1 MKSLLIT
8 LTLIFGAFFNS
19 ADNAE
24 EQIFNT
30 KLKITVLNELGNVVE
45 GAKVTIYKN
54 EADYNAEKNAVQ
66 PAQLSNNK
74 GQVTFKKMDPVSYYV
89 LVTKGDLDNI
99 GGGEIIGKLE
109 KNKLNKANIVITD
122 GL

>member
-1 MKSLLIT
+1 MKPLLIT
-8 LTLIFGAFFNS
+8 LTLIFGAFFN
-19 ADNAE
+19 NANNGE

-54 EADYNAEKNAVQ
+54 QADYNAEKNPVQ

-74 GQVTFKKMDPVSYYV
+74 GQVTFKKIDPASYYI
-89 LVTKGDLDNI
+89 LVRKGDMDNI
-99 GGGEIIGKLE
+99 GGGEIIEKLK